1 MVFDIGVGMSH
12 KALYREWRPSSFE
25 QVVEQG
31 HITKTLK
38 RAVVTGRITHAYL
51 FCGTRGTGKTTLA
64 KIFARAV
71 NCLNPHE
78 GDPCNKCDICKKAL
92 DEVLM
97 DIAEIDAASNNS
109 VDNIRK
115 ICDEVNYM
123 PGLSKYKVYI
133 IDEVHMLSTSAF
145 NALLKTLEEPPT
157 HAIFILCTTE
167 PNKLPATVL
176 SRCQRFDFHRI
187 TTKGIKERLRK
198 IADAEKQQVTEEA
211 LDMIARISFGA
222 LRDAISLLD
231 QCISASDDTIGI
243 QDVLSCAGLIDDQS
257 NAKVVKA
264 LVNNDVT
271 AILTSINDVIAEGK
285 SPARFLSGLLGYLRN
300 ILVCMNVQE
309 PSLFI
314 EADNNAIIEMKR
326 LSSLIEHETVI
337 RYIKE
342 LSENEAVLK
351 RASQPKTYLEI
362 MLIGLLVK
370 KTTHMEKQDVKEDI
384 KTDVAKPVIK
394 EPVKKDLAVKSKED
408 ISWTK
413 YIQDR
418 IDKGSKDVFEL
429 AESSIEISGNQAVI
443 TVGNGFLKDSLESNK
458 DSVLEEVRGFNAN
471 VVNIRF
477 VCTGMNR
484 ITGSPQQE
492 ILEIGKKHN
501 IPVEIV

>member
-1 MVFDIGVGMSH
+1 MQH

-38 RAVVTGRITHAYL
+38 RAVVTARIAHAYL

-71 NCLNPHE
+71 NCLNPVE
-78 GDPCNKCDICKKAL
+78 GDPCNKCSICRKSL
-92 DEVLM
+92 DETLI

-115 ICDEVNYM
+115 ICDEVKYM

-145 NALLKTLEEPPT
+145 NALLKTLEEPPA
-157 HAIFILCTTE
+157 HVIFILCTTE

-187 TTKGIKERLRK
+187 TTKGIKERLRI
-198 IADAEKQQVTEEA
+198 IANSEKQQISEEA

-231 QCISASDDTIGI
+231 QCISASDDVIEVK
-243 QDVLSCAGLIDDQS
+243 DVLNCAGLIDDQS
-257 NAKVVKA
+257 NAKVTQA
-264 LVNNDVT
+264 LIENDITEILNSVNE
-271 AILTSINDVIAEGK
+271 VISEGK

-309 PSLFI
+309 PSRFI
-314 EADNNAIIEMKR
+314 EADDSAIIEMKR
-326 LSSLIEHETVI
+326 LSSLMDTDTVI

-370 KTTHMEKQDVKEDI
+370 KPVQKEVVEVKKEI
-384 KTDVAKPVIK
+384 ENTARNPMSS
-394 EPVKKDLAVKSKED
+394 EPVKKLQSVKAKED
-408 ISWTK
+408 KSWLQ

-418 IDKGSKDVFEL
+418 INQGSKDVFEL
-429 AESSIEISGNQAVI
+429 TESSIEVNGNQAVI

-458 DSVLEEVRGFNAN
+458 DSVLKEVKGYNTEILN
-471 VVNIRF
+471 VRF
-477 VCTGMNR
+477 VCSGVNK
-484 ITGSPQQE
+484 IAGSPEQE
-492 ILEIGKKHN
+492 IIEIGKTHN